1 MSQRRAVLPA
11 KLIAP
16 NFIGLLPRSRLF
28 RMIDQRTNR
37 SVLWVTGLPGS
48 GKSALVS
55 SYLRACRLRGLWY
68 RIDSGDRD
76 PAGFFYYLGLAV
88 NQAAPRMST
97 PLPLLTPE
105 YRGGVAA
112 FCQSYFRSLFSRI
125 EPPFFLVFDDC
136 HLLTEKD
143 SFFELIKIGIA
154 EAVWIKYWV

>member
-1 MSQRRAVLPA
+1 
-11 KLIAP
+11 
-16 NFIGLLPRSRLF
+16 
-28 RMIDQRTNR
+28 MIDQRTNR

-68 RIDSGDRD
+68 RIDSGDHH

-105 YRGGVAA
+105 YRGGIAA

-154 EAVWIKYWV
+154 EAVWIKYWGSNSICRANFPYDCQTP